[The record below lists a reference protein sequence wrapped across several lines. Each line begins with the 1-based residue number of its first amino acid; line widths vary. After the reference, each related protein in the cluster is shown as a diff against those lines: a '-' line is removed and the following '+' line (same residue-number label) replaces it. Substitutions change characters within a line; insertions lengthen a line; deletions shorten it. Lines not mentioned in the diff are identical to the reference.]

1 MIEGILQCDL
11 FRHLTETHIRRLLA
25 ETPLTKALFHPG
37 EIIYYEGQ
45 TCDSLAIINYGQ
57 VDISHLLTSGK
68 EIPLALL
75 EAGDVF
81 GEALLFGKNP
91 KVPITLSAA
100 TKTEVYFIHKTVLHN
115 FLMQERTVS
124 QNFLSLLSDKIFL
137 LNERVRLLGLDS
149 IRKKV
154 IWYLLRQT
162 DGSVLQLTLN
172 REGMARHLA
181 VARPS
186 LSRELAKL
194 KSDGLIDYQGR
205 RFELLDR
212 AALEAE
218 LAD

>member
-1 MIEGILQCDL
+1 MISGILKCQL
-11 FRHLTETHIRRLLA
+11 FRHLTESHIRRLLS
-25 ETPLTKALFHPG
+25 EIPLTKAVFQPG
-37 EIIYYEGQ
+37 EVIYYEGQ
-45 TCDSLAIINYGQ
+45 VCDSLAIINRGL
-57 VDISHLLTSGK
+57 VDISHLLSSGK

-75 EAGDVF
+75 EEGDVF
-81 GEALLFGKNP
+81 GEALLFGNNP

-100 TKTEVYFIHKTVLHN
+100 IETEVYFIHKTVLHH
-115 FLMQERTVS
+115 FLMQERIVS

-154 IWYLLRQT
+154 IWFLLKLTET
-162 DGSVLQLTLN
+162 DTAQMPFN

-194 KSDGLIDYQGR
+194 KDDGLIDYQGR
-205 RFELLDR
+205 RFKLLNR
-212 AALEAE
+212 EALEQE
-218 LAD
+218 LAE

>member
-1 MIEGILQCDL
+1 MIDGILKCDL
-11 FRHLTETHIRRLLA
+11 FRQLTETHIRRLL
-25 ETPLTKALFHPG
+25 EEIPLTKAVFHEG
-37 EIIYYEGQ
+37 EIIYHEGQ
-45 TCDSLAIINYGQ
+45 ECDSLAIINSGM

-68 EIPLALL
+68 EIRLALL

-81 GEALLFGKNP
+81 GEALLFGQNS

-100 TKTEVYFIHKTVLHN
+100 ETTEIYFIHRNVLHN
-115 FLMQERTVS
+115 FLMQERLIS

-154 IWYLLRQT
+154 VWYLLQSA
-162 DGSVLQLTLN
+162 DEIVDIPFN

-181 VARPS
+181 VPRPS

-194 KSDGLIDYQGR
+194 KEDGLIDYQGR
-205 RFELLDR
+205 HFKLLDR
-212 AALEAE
+212 ERLEAE
-218 LAD
+218 LSE